1 MRYALKLVDKKIV
14 VVNHKKD
21 GSVFEGEP
29 QIRFDDNFDLVLG
42 CVKISRDVLKKLRRA
57 LEDFELSVLHAE
69 HVQDG
74 YTDKLEATQSQRSI
88 ALQDAADVADK
99 MGEKFTEHA
108 KWICEQIAKDI
119 RKLDK
124 TI

>member
-1 MRYALKLVDKKIV
+1 MRYALKLIDKKIV

-21 GSVFEGEP
+21 GSIFEGEP

-57 LEDFELSVLHAE
+57 LEDFELSVLHSE

-74 YTDKLEATQSQRSI
+74 YTDKAELGPPQRSI
-88 ALQDAADVADK
+88 ALQDAADVARK
-99 MGEKFTEHA
+99 IGETYTELPRA
-108 KWICEQIAKDI
+108 VCEQVEKAILG
-119 RKLDK
+119 LDK
-124 TI
+124 